1 MFFQKFLLF
10 ISDISELQSKFL
22 TLLSNLIAKEIYRKN
37 LQPNIIYK
45 DYYDY
50 SQKNIYRDHVINIF
64 WAYIYSNLR
73 EHFNFSFFFSARN
86 SAVFVTCNKHW
97 LMIYLTALLN
107 LTRFPVVTFYQI
119 RKPINVLRFSFLNLN
134 MNQKYIWVTK
144 AFLSMHFQN

>member
-10 ISDISELQSKFL
+10 ILDISELQSKFL
-22 TLLSNLIAKEIYRKN
+22 TLFSNLIAKEIYRKN
-37 LQPNIIYK
+37 SQPNIIYK

-86 SAVFVTCNKHW
+86 SAVFVACNKHW
-97 LMIYLTALLN
+97 LMAYLMALLN
-107 LTRFPVVTFYQI
+107 LTRFPVVTSYQI
-119 RKPINVLRFSFLNLN
+119 RQPINVLSFSFLNLN
-134 MNQKYIWVTK
+134 MNQKYEWVT
-144 AFLSMHFQN
+144 

>member
-10 ISDISELQSKFL
+10 ILDISELQSKFL
-22 TLLSNLIAKEIYRKN
+22 TLFSNLIAKEIYRKN
-37 LQPNIIYK
+37 SQPNIIYK

-97 LMIYLTALLN
+97 LMTYLMALLN
-107 LTRFPVVTFYQI
+107 LTRFPVVTSYQI
-119 RKPINVLRFSFLNLN
+119 RQPINVLSFSFLNLN
-134 MNQKYIWVTK
+134 MNQKYEWVT
-144 AFLSMHFQN
+144 

>member
-10 ISDISELQSKFL
+10 ILDISELQSKFL
-22 TLLSNLIAKEIYRKN
+22 TLFSNLIAKEIYRKN
-37 LQPNIIYK
+37 SQPNIIYK

-86 SAVFVTCNKHW
+86 KAVFVTCNKHW
-97 LMIYLTALLN
+97 LMAYLMALLN
-107 LTRFPVVTFYQI
+107 LTRFPVVTSYQI
-119 RKPINVLRFSFLNLN
+119 RQPINVLSFSFLNLN
-134 MNQKYIWVTK
+134 MNQKYEWVT
-144 AFLSMHFQN
+144 

>member
-10 ISDISELQSKFL
+10 ILDISELQSKFL
-22 TLLSNLIAKEIYRKN
+22 TLFSNLIAKEIYRKN
-37 LQPNIIYK
+37 SQPNIIYK

-97 LMIYLTALLN
+97 LMAYLMALLN
-107 LTRFPVVTFYQI
+107 LTRFPVVTSYQI
-119 RKPINVLRFSFLNLN
+119 RQPINVLSFSFLNLN
-134 MNQKYIWVTK
+134 MNQKYEWVT
-144 AFLSMHFQN
+144 

>member
-10 ISDISELQSKFL
+10 ILDISELQRKFL
-22 TLLSNLIAKEIYRKN
+22 TLFSNLIAKEIYRKN
-37 LQPNIIYK
+37 SQPNIIYK

-97 LMIYLTALLN
+97 LMAYLMALLN
-107 LTRFPVVTFYQI
+107 LTRFPVVTSYQI
-119 RKPINVLRFSFLNLN
+119 RQPINVLSFSFLNLN
-134 MNQKYIWVTK
+134 MNQKYEWVT
-144 AFLSMHFQN
+144 